1 MSDSVKSFL
10 KEWGLLILL
19 TFFVSSCRSFLA
31 EPRYIPSGSMLP
43 ELQIND
49 RLIIEKLSLRNS
61 LPKRGDI
68 VVFKSPYSFDE
79 KDFEF
84 KLIDIVKEPPLV
96 NYLNLALEQYSD
108 DKKRILN
115 TRGQA
120 FKTLN
125 LDIYGLS
132 RQEIIQLLL
141 SDGKLIKRPFLIY
154 EEEKVILG
162 FNEIEYAKQFI

>member
-1 MSDSVKSFL
+1 MK
-10 KEWGLLILL
+10 KIILYSYFKCS
-19 TFFVSSCRSFLA
+19 TCRKAAKWLES
-31 EPRYIPSGSMLP
+31 R
-43 ELQIND
+43 
-49 RLIIEKLSLRNS
+49 
-61 LPKRGDI
+61 
-68 VVFKSPYSFDE
+68 
-79 KDFEF
+79 DFEF

-108 DKKRILN
+108 KKRIFN

-132 RQEIIQLLL
+132 REEIIQLLL

-154 EEEKVILG
+154 EGKKVILG

>member
-1 MSDSVKSFL
+1 MKKIIFYSYL
-10 KEWGLLILL
+10 KCS
-19 TFFVSSCRSFLA
+19 TCRKAAKWLES
-31 EPRYIPSGSMLP
+31 
-43 ELQIND
+43 
-49 RLIIEKLSLRNS
+49 
-61 LPKRGDI
+61 
-68 VVFKSPYSFDE
+68 

-108 DKKRILN
+108 DRKRIFN

-120 FKTLN
+120 FKKLN
-125 LDIYGLS
+125 IDIYGLS
-132 RQEIIQLLL
+132 REEIIELLL

-154 EEEKVILG
+154 EGKKVILG